1 MTDLIESH
9 IPYSHAIAAEMLKR
23 FPRHVE
29 RREVEAAA
37 EFGLVQ
43 AANAYDSSRG
53 IAFTTFAYYRIR
65 GAVFD
70 LLRQV
75 ARTDKFE
82 MAGNEYM
89 TDYSSAPPDPENRAS
104 YEEIK
109 RVTAS
114 IVTSYFL
121 SLEALP
127 QEPTANDDESP
138 IDRMVREEQQK
149 RIRSAL
155 ATLPEK
161 NRRVLE
167 CYYFEDLTL
176 DEIGKRLGLSKS
188 WVSRMH
194 AKGLEMLRP
203 LLEQTMAEST
213 GAAALTEEREGS
225 SSGRYGAT
233 SPGPAGISNR

>member
-1 MTDLIESH
+1 MADLIESH

-37 EFGLVQ
+37 ELGLVQ
-43 AANAYDSSRG
+43 AANAYNSSRG

-70 LLRQV
+70 LLRQ
-75 ARTDKFE
+75 
-82 MAGNEYM
+82 
-89 TDYSSAPPDPENRAS
+89 

-109 RVTAS
+109 RVTAR
-114 IVTSYFL
+114 IVTGYFL

-203 LLEQTMAEST
+203 LLEQTMAESLD
-213 GAAALTEEREGS
+213 AAALTKDREGS
-225 SSGRYGAT
+225 SSGRYRST
-233 SPGPAGISNR
+233 SP

>member
-1 MTDLIESH
+1 MADLIESH

-43 AANAYDSSRG
+43 AANAYDPSRG

-82 MAGNEYM
+82 MAGNEFM
-89 TDYSSAPPDPENRAS
+89 TDYSSAPPDADTRAS
-104 YEEIK
+104 YEEIR

-127 QEPTANDDESP
+127 QEPTAHDDESP
-138 IDRMVREEQQK
+138 VDRMVREEQQQ

-155 ATLPEK
+155 ETLPEK

-194 AKGLEMLRP
+194 AKGLELLRP
-203 LLEQTMAEST
+203 LLEQTMAESID
-213 GAAALTEEREGS
+213 AAALTKEREGS
-225 SSGRYGAT
+225 ASGRHGST
-233 SPGPAGISNR
+233 SPRAAGVSNR

>member
-1 MTDLIESH
+1 MADLIESH

-37 EFGLVQ
+37 ELGLVQ

-203 LLEQTMAEST
+203 LLEQTMAESID
-213 GAAALTEEREGS
+213 AAALTKDREGS
-225 SSGRYGAT
+225 SSGRYGST
-233 SPGPAGISNR
+233 SP